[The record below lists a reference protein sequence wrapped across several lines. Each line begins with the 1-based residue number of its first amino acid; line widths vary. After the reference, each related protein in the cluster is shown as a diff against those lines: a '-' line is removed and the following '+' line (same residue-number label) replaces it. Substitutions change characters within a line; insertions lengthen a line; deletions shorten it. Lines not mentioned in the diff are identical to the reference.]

1 VKVSEEKILNLA
13 SQLYMGLDEE
23 ETKNL
28 AKDVDKIVSDVDI
41 INEVD
46 TKDIKRDV
54 SVLDRRNS
62 LRKDEVNKYSDIEGL
77 LKNGKEVEDNMFV
90 LPKIVQN

>member
-1 VKVSEEKILNLA
+1 MKVSEEKILNLA